1 LSLRGCIVK
10 IPKIHQQLKL
20 EKIMAWNEP
29 GGGKDPW
36 GGNQGNDGPP
46 DIDEVLNKLK
56 EKFAGFG
63 GGSSGAG
70 GGAGSSKGLV
80 PVVLI
85 ALTIIWGLLGFYQV
99 DEKEQAVVL
108 RLGKYSDTLGS
119 GLQWNPPIFDSVT
132 IVRVTEERQYSARG
146 LMLTQDENI
155 VEISLTVQYNIVNAK
170 DFVLS
175 IKDPELSLKYATDS
189 ALRHVVGST
198 GLDGVISTGR
208 EEVAVSTA
216 EKLQDLLNVYSSG
229 INVVKINIEEARPP
243 TEVKAA
249 YDDVIK
255 AREDLERLVNEA
267 QAYSN
272 GVIPEA
278 RGEAQRLREEAE
290 GYLSQVVSKSQGEA
304 KRFTALLTEYKKAP
318 GVTRERLYID
328 AIEEVMSNSTKIL
341 VDTEGGNNMLY
352 LPLDKLVQQGNAAGA
367 TRGSGSDSQMVDRI
381 ANEVIEKLQR
391 NSNQVQL
398 ERRR

>member
-1 LSLRGCIVK
+1 
-10 IPKIHQQLKL
+10 
-20 EKIMAWNEP
+20 MAWNEP

-36 GGNQGNDGPP
+36 GGNRGNDGPP
-46 DIDEVLNKLK
+46 DIDEALNKLK
-56 EKFAGFG
+56 EKFAAFG
-63 GGSSGAG
+63 GGSG
-70 GGAGSSKGLV
+70 GGAGSSKGLL
-80 PVVLI
+80 PVALI
-85 ALTIIWGLLGFYQV
+85 ALAIIWGLLGFYQV
-99 DEKEQAVVL
+99 DEKEQAVIL
-108 RLGKYSDTLGS
+108 RLGKYSDTMGS
-119 GLQWNPPIFDSVT
+119 GLHWNPPLVDSVT
-132 IVRVTEERQYSARG
+132 TVRVTEERQYSARG

-155 VEISLTVQYNIVNAK
+155 VEISLTVQYNIANAK

-175 IKDPELSLKYATDS
+175 IKDPETSLKQATDS

-208 EEVAVSTA
+208 ELVAVSTA

-272 GVIPEA
+272 GIIPEA

-304 KRFTALLTEYKKAP
+304 KRFTTLLAEYKKAP
-318 GVTRERLYID
+318 EVTRERLYID
-328 AIEEVMSNSTKIL
+328 AIEQVMSNSTKIL
-341 VDTEGGNNMLY
+341 MDTEGSNNMLY
-352 LPLDKLVQQGNAAGA
+352 LPLDKLVQQGNAASPR
-367 TRGSGSDSQMVDRI
+367 RGSASDSQMVDRI

-391 NSNQVQL
+391 NSDQIQS

>member
-1 LSLRGCIVK
+1 
-10 IPKIHQQLKL
+10 
-20 EKIMAWNEP
+20 MAWNEP

-36 GGNQGNDGPP
+36 GGNRGNAGPP
-46 DIDEVLNKLK
+46 DIDEALNKLK
-56 EKFAGFG
+56 EKLAKFG
-63 GGSSGAG
+63 GGSG
-70 GGAGSSKGLV
+70 GGGSSKGLV
-80 PVVLI
+80 PVIFVVL
-85 ALTIIWGLLGFYQV
+85 AIIWGLLGFYQV

-119 GLQWNPPIFDSVT
+119 GLQWNPPFIDSVT
-132 IVRVTEERQYSARG
+132 TVRVTEERQYQVRG

-155 VEISLTVQYNIVNAK
+155 VEISLTVQYNIANAK

-175 IKDPELSLKYATDS
+175 IKNPVTSLEQATDS

-216 EKLQDLLNVYSSG
+216 EKLQELLNVYTSG

-243 TEVKAA
+243 TEVRAA

-290 GYLSQVVSKSQGEA
+290 GYLSQVVSKSEGEA
-304 KRFTALLTEYKKAP
+304 KRFTSLLKEYKKAP
-318 GVTRERLYID
+318 QVTRERLYID
-328 AIEEVMSNSTKIL
+328 AIEQVMSNSTKIL

-352 LPLDKLVQQGNAAGA
+352 LPLDKLMQQGTTAKASMSGGTKDQMIDNIA
-367 TRGSGSDSQMVDRI
+367 T
-381 ANEVIEKLQR
+381 EVIERLQR
-391 NSNQVQL
+391 NSNQGQS

>member
-1 LSLRGCIVK
+1 
-10 IPKIHQQLKL
+10 
-20 EKIMAWNEP
+20 MAWNEP

-36 GGNQGNDGPP
+36 GGNRSNEGPP
-46 DIDEVLNKLK
+46 DIDEAIKKLK
-56 EKFAGFG
+56 ETFSAFG
-63 GGSSGAG
+63 GGSGSGAG
-70 GGAGSSKGLV
+70 GSGKSLLPIGLLV
-80 PVVLI
+80 I
-85 ALTIIWGLLGFYQV
+85 AIIWGLLGVYQV
-99 DEKEQAVVL
+99 DEKEQALVL
-108 RLGKYSDTLGS
+108 RLGKYHDTLNA
-119 GLQWNPPIFDSVT
+119 GLKWNPPLIDKVI

-155 VEISLTVQYNIVNAK
+155 VEISLTVQYNIANAR
-170 DFVLS
+170 DFVLN
-175 IKDPELSLKYATDS
+175 IKEPETSLKQATDS

-208 EEVAVSTA
+208 EQVAVGTA
-216 EKLQDLLNVYSSG
+216 QRLQDLLNIYGSG
-229 INVVKINIEEARPP
+229 INVVTINIEEARPP

-272 GVIPEA
+272 GIIPEA
-278 RGEAQRLREEAE
+278 RGEAQRLREEAN
-290 GYLSQVVSKSQGEA
+290 GYKSQVVSKSEGEA
-304 KRFTALLTEYKKAP
+304 NRFIKLLTEYKKAP
-318 GVTRERLYID
+318 QVTRERLYLD
-328 AIEEVMSNSTKIL
+328 AIEEVMTNSSKVL

-352 LPLDKLVQQGNAAGA
+352 LPLDKIIQQGS
-367 TRGSGSDSQMVDRI
+367 SGGTLRSSGTSEQMVDRI

-391 NSNQVQL
+391 NSDRVQP

>member
-1 LSLRGCIVK
+1 
-10 IPKIHQQLKL
+10 
-20 EKIMAWNEP
+20 MAWNEP

-36 GGNQGNDGPP
+36 GGNRSNEGPP
-46 DIDEVLNKLK
+46 DIDEAIKKLK
-56 EKFAGFG
+56 ETFSAFG
-63 GGSSGAG
+63 GGSGSGAG
-70 GGAGSSKGLV
+70 GSGKSLLPIGLLV
-80 PVVLI
+80 I
-85 ALTIIWGLLGFYQV
+85 AIIWGLLGVYQV
-99 DEKEQAVVL
+99 DEKEQALVL
-108 RLGKYSDTLGS
+108 RLGKYHDTLNA
-119 GLQWNPPIFDSVT
+119 GLKWNPPLIDKVI

-155 VEISLTVQYNIVNAK
+155 VEISLTVQYNIANAR
-170 DFVLS
+170 DFVLN
-175 IKDPELSLKYATDS
+175 IKEPETSLKQATDS

-208 EEVAVSTA
+208 EQVAVGTA
-216 EKLQDLLNVYSSG
+216 QRLQDLLNIYGSG
-229 INVVKINIEEARPP
+229 INVVTINIEEARPP

-272 GVIPEA
+272 GIIPEA
-278 RGEAQRLREEAE
+278 RGEAQRLREEAN
-290 GYLSQVVSKSQGEA
+290 GYKSQVVSKSEGEA
-304 KRFTALLTEYKKAP
+304 NRFIKLLTEYKKAP
-318 GVTRERLYID
+318 QVTRERLYLD
-328 AIEEVMSNSTKIL
+328 AIEEVMTNSSKVL

-352 LPLDKLVQQGNAAGA
+352 LPLDKIIQQGSSVG
-367 TRGSGSDSQMVDRI
+367 TLRSSGTSEQMVDRI

-391 NSNQVQL
+391 NSDRVQS

>member
-1 LSLRGCIVK
+1 
-10 IPKIHQQLKL
+10 
-20 EKIMAWNEP
+20 MAWNEP

-36 GGNQGNDGPP
+36 GGNRGNDGPP
-46 DIDEVLNKLK
+46 DIDEALNKLK
-56 EKFAGFG
+56 EKFAAFG
-63 GGSSGAG
+63 GGSG
-70 GGAGSSKGLV
+70 GGSGSSKGIL
-80 PVVLI
+80 PVALI
-85 ALTIIWGLLGFYQV
+85 ALAIIWGLLGFYQV

-108 RLGKYSDTLGS
+108 RLGKYSDTVGS
-119 GLQWNPPIFDSVT
+119 GLHWNPPVIDSVQT
-132 IVRVTEERQYSARG
+132 VRVTEERQYSARG

-155 VEISLTVQYNIVNAK
+155 VEISLTVQYNIDNAK

-175 IKDPELSLKYATDS
+175 IKDPETSLKHATDS

-216 EKLQDLLNVYSSG
+216 EKLQDLLNVYNSG

-304 KRFTALLTEYKKAP
+304 KRFTTLLAEYKKAP
-318 GVTRERLYID
+318 EVTRERLYID
-328 AIEEVMSNSTKIL
+328 AIEQVMSNSTKIL
-341 VDTEGGNNMLY
+341 MDTEGGNNMLY
-352 LPLDKLVQQGNAAGA
+352 LPLDKLVQQGNISPSRGA
-367 TRGSGSDSQMVDRI
+367 SGDSQMVDRI
-381 ANEVIEKLQR
+381 TNEVIERLQR
-391 NSNQVQL
+391 NSNQIQQ

>member
-1 LSLRGCIVK
+1 
-10 IPKIHQQLKL
+10 
-20 EKIMAWNEP
+20 MAWNEP

-36 GGNQGNDGPP
+36 GGNRSNEGPP
-46 DIDEVLNKLK
+46 DIDEAIKKLK
-56 EKFAGFG
+56 ETFSAFG
-63 GGSSGAG
+63 GGSGSGAG
-70 GGAGSSKGLV
+70 GSGKSLLPIGLLV
-80 PVVLI
+80 I
-85 ALTIIWGLLGFYQV
+85 AIIWGLLGVYQVQV
-99 DEKEQAVVL
+99 DEKEQALVL
-108 RLGKYSDTLGS
+108 RLGKYHDTLNA
-119 GLQWNPPIFDSVT
+119 GLKWNPPLIDKVI

-155 VEISLTVQYNIVNAK
+155 VEISLTVQYNIANAR
-170 DFVLS
+170 DFVLN
-175 IKDPELSLKYATDS
+175 IKEPETSLKQATDS

-208 EEVAVSTA
+208 EQVAVGTA
-216 EKLQDLLNVYSSG
+216 QRLQDLLNIYGSG
-229 INVVKINIEEARPP
+229 INVVTINIEEARPP

-272 GVIPEA
+272 GIIPEA
-278 RGEAQRLREEAE
+278 RGEAQRLREEAN
-290 GYLSQVVSKSQGEA
+290 GYKSQVVSKSEGEA
-304 KRFTALLTEYKKAP
+304 NRFIKLLTEYKKAP
-318 GVTRERLYID
+318 QVTRERLYLD
-328 AIEEVMSNSTKIL
+328 AIEEVMTNSSKVL

-352 LPLDKLVQQGNAAGA
+352 LPLDKIIQQGS
-367 TRGSGSDSQMVDRI
+367 SGGTLRSSGTSEQMVDRI

-391 NSNQVQL
+391 NSDRVQP

>member
-1 LSLRGCIVK
+1 
-10 IPKIHQQLKL
+10 
-20 EKIMAWNEP
+20 MAWNEP

-36 GGNQGNDGPP
+36 GGNRNNDGPP
-46 DIDEVLNKLK
+46 DLDEALNKLK
-56 EKFAGFG
+56 EKFSSFG
-63 GGSSGAG
+63 GGGSG
-70 GGAGSSKGLV
+70 GGNSKSLLPIGLL
-80 PVVLI
+80 VL
-85 ALTIIWGLLGFYQV
+85 AVLWGLMGFYQV
-99 DEKEQAVVL
+99 DEKEQALVL
-108 RLGKYSDTLGS
+108 RMGKYHDTMGS
-119 GLQWNPPIFDSVT
+119 GLQWNPPIIDKVV

-155 VEISLTVQYNIVNAK
+155 VEISLTGQYNIDNAR
-170 DFVLS
+170 DFVLN
-175 IKDPELSLKYATDS
+175 IKDPETSLKQATDS

-208 EEVAVSTA
+208 EQVALGTA
-216 EKLQDLLNVYSSG
+216 EKLQELLTNYGSG

-290 GYLSQVVSKSQGEA
+290 GYKSQVVSKSEGEA
-304 KRFTALLTEYKKAP
+304 KRFTRLLTEYKKAP
-318 GVTRERLYID
+318 RVTRERLYID
-328 AIEEVMSNSTKIL
+328 AIEQVMTNSSKVL
-341 VDTEGGNNMLY
+341 VDIEGGNNMLY
-352 LPLDKLVQQGNAAGA
+352 LPLDKIIQQGSSAQNRPA
-367 TRGSGSDSQMVDRI
+367 TSNDQMIDRI
-381 ANEVIEKLQR
+381 ANDVIQRLQQ
-391 NSNQVQL
+391 NSERVQQ

>member
-1 LSLRGCIVK
+1 
-10 IPKIHQQLKL
+10 
-20 EKIMAWNEP
+20 MAWNEP

-36 GGNQGNDGPP
+36 GGNRSNEGPP
-46 DIDEVLNKLK
+46 DIDEAIKKLK
-56 EKFAGFG
+56 ETFSAFG
-63 GGSSGAG
+63 GGSGSGSGSGAG
-70 GGAGSSKGLV
+70 GSGKSLLPIGLLV
-80 PVVLI
+80 I
-85 ALTIIWGLLGFYQV
+85 AIIWGLLGVYQV
-99 DEKEQAVVL
+99 DEKEQALVL
-108 RLGKYSDTLGS
+108 RLGKYHDTLNA
-119 GLQWNPPIFDSVT
+119 GLKWNPPLIDKVI

-155 VEISLTVQYNIVNAK
+155 VEISLTVQYNIANAR
-170 DFVLS
+170 DFVLN
-175 IKDPELSLKYATDS
+175 IKEPETSLKQATDS

-208 EEVAVSTA
+208 EQVAVGIA
-216 EKLQDLLNVYSSG
+216 QRLQDLLNIYGSG
-229 INVVKINIEEARPP
+229 INVVTINIEEARPP

-272 GVIPEA
+272 GIIPEA
-278 RGEAQRLREEAE
+278 RGEAQRLREEAN
-290 GYLSQVVSKSQGEA
+290 GYKSQVVSKSEGEA
-304 KRFTALLTEYKKAP
+304 NRFIKLLTEYKKAP
-318 GVTRERLYID
+318 QVTRERLYLD
-328 AIEEVMSNSTKIL
+328 AIEEVMTNSSKVL

-352 LPLDKLVQQGNAAGA
+352 LPLDKIIQQGS
-367 TRGSGSDSQMVDRI
+367 SGGTLRSSGTSEQMVDRI

-391 NSNQVQL
+391 NSDRVQP

>member
-1 LSLRGCIVK
+1 
-10 IPKIHQQLKL
+10 
-20 EKIMAWNEP
+20 MAWNEP

-36 GGNQGNDGPP
+36 GGNRNNDGPP
-46 DIDEVLNKLK
+46 DIDEALKKLK
-56 EKFAGFG
+56 EKLGLFGG
-63 GGSSGAG
+63 GGSSNGTGNG
-70 GGAGSSKGLV
+70 GKSLL
-80 PVVLI
+80 PI
-85 ALTIIWGLLGFYQV
+85 ALFAVAVLWGLLGFYQI

-108 RLGKYSDTLGS
+108 RLGKYDNTLGS
-119 GLQWNPPIFDSVT
+119 GLHWNPPFVDSVT
-132 IVRVTEERQYSARG
+132 TVRVTEERQYSARG

-155 VEISLTVQYNIVNAK
+155 VEISLTVQYNIANAK
-170 DFVLS
+170 DFVLN
-175 IKDPELSLKYATDS
+175 IKDPETSLKHATDS

-208 EEVAVSTA
+208 EQVAVGTA
-216 EKLQDLLNVYSSG
+216 EKLQVLLDMYNSG

-272 GVIPEA
+272 GIIPEA

-290 GYLSQVVSKSQGEA
+290 GYMSQVVSKSQGEA
-304 KRFTALLTEYKKAP
+304 KRFTKLLTEYSKAP
-318 GVTRERLYID
+318 VVTRERLYID
-328 AIEEVMSNSTKIL
+328 AIEEVMSNSSKVL
-341 VDTEGGNNMLY
+341 MDAEGGNNMLY
-352 LPLDKLVQQGNAAGA
+352 LPLDKIVQQGASVQGRPSVSN
-367 TRGSGSDSQMVDRI
+367 DQMIDRI
-381 ANEVIEKLQR
+381 ANDVIEKLQR
-391 NSNQVQL
+391 NSERVQS

>member
-1 LSLRGCIVK
+1 
-10 IPKIHQQLKL
+10 
-20 EKIMAWNEP
+20 M
-29 GGGKDPW
+29 
-36 GGNQGNDGPP
+36 
-46 DIDEVLNKLK
+46 
-56 EKFAGFG
+56 
-63 GGSSGAG
+63 
-70 GGAGSSKGLV
+70 
-80 PVVLI
+80 
-85 ALTIIWGLLGFYQV
+85 GFYQV

-119 GLQWNPPIFDSVT
+119 GLQWNPPFIDSVT
-132 IVRVTEERQYSARG
+132 TVRVTEERQYQARG
-146 LMLTQDENI
+146 LMFTQDENI
-155 VEISLTVQYNIVNAK
+155 VEISLTVQYNIANAK

-175 IKDPELSLKYATDS
+175 IKNPVMSLQQATDS

-216 EKLQDLLNVYSSG
+216 EKLQDLLNVYTSG

-243 TEVKAA
+243 TEVRAA

-290 GYLSQVVSKSQGEA
+290 GYLSQVVSKSEGEA
-304 KRFTALLTEYKKAP
+304 KRFTRLLKEYKKAP
-318 GVTRERLYID
+318 RVTRERLYLD
-328 AIEEVMSNSTKIL
+328 AIEQVMSNSTKIL

-352 LPLDKLVQQGNAAGA
+352 LPLDKLMQQGTTGKTSMSGGTKDEMIDSIA
-367 TRGSGSDSQMVDRI
+367 T
-381 ANEVIEKLQR
+381 EVIERLQR
-391 NSNQVQL
+391 NSNQGQS

>member
-1 LSLRGCIVK
+1 
-10 IPKIHQQLKL
+10 
-20 EKIMAWNEP
+20 MAWNEP

-36 GGNQGNDGPP
+36 GGNRNNDGPP
-46 DIDEVLNKLK
+46 DIDEALKKLK
-56 EKFAGFG
+56 EKLGLFGG
-63 GGSSGAG
+63 GGSSNGTGKG
-70 GGAGSSKGLV
+70 GKSLL
-80 PVVLI
+80 PI
-85 ALTIIWGLLGFYQV
+85 ALFAVAVLWGLLGFYQI

-108 RLGKYSDTLGS
+108 RLGKYDNTLGS
-119 GLQWNPPIFDSVT
+119 GLHWNPPFVDSVT
-132 IVRVTEERQYSARG
+132 TVRVTEERQYSARG

-155 VEISLTVQYNIVNAK
+155 VEISLTVQYNIANAK
-170 DFVLS
+170 DFVLN
-175 IKDPELSLKYATDS
+175 IKDPETSLKHATDS

-208 EEVAVSTA
+208 EQVAVGTA
-216 EKLQDLLNVYSSG
+216 EKLQVLLDMYNSG

-272 GVIPEA
+272 GIIPEA

-290 GYLSQVVSKSQGEA
+290 GYMSQVVSKSQGEA
-304 KRFTALLTEYKKAP
+304 KRFTKLLTEYSKAP
-318 GVTRERLYID
+318 VVTRERLYID
-328 AIEEVMSNSTKIL
+328 AIEEVMSNSSKVL
-341 VDTEGGNNMLY
+341 MDTEGGNNMLY
-352 LPLDKLVQQGNAAGA
+352 LPLDKIVQQGASVQGRPSVSN
-367 TRGSGSDSQMVDRI
+367 DQMIDRI
-381 ANEVIEKLQR
+381 ANDVIEKLQR
-391 NSNQVQL
+391 NSERVQS

>member
-1 LSLRGCIVK
+1 
-10 IPKIHQQLKL
+10 
-20 EKIMAWNEP
+20 MAWNEP

-36 GGNQGNDGPP
+36 GGNRGNDGPP
-46 DIDEVLNKLK
+46 DIDEALNKLK
-56 EKFAGFG
+56 EKFAAFG
-63 GGSSGAG
+63 GGSG
-70 GGAGSSKGLV
+70 GGAGSSKGLL
-80 PVVLI
+80 PVALI
-85 ALTIIWGLLGFYQV
+85 ALAIIWGLLGFYQV

-108 RLGKYSDTLGS
+108 RLGKYSDTVGS
-119 GLQWNPPIFDSVT
+119 GLHWNPPVVDSVT
-132 IVRVTEERQYSARG
+132 TVRVTEERQYSARG

-155 VEISLTVQYNIVNAK
+155 VEISLTVQYNIANAK
-170 DFVLS
+170 DFVLN
-175 IKDPELSLKYATDS
+175 IKDPETSLKHATDS

-208 EEVAVSTA
+208 EQVAVSTA
-216 EKLQDLLNVYSSG
+216 EKLQDLLDVYSSG

-272 GVIPEA
+272 GIIPEA

-304 KRFTALLTEYKKAP
+304 KRFTTLLAEYKKAP
-318 GVTRERLYID
+318 EVTRERLYID
-328 AIEEVMSNSTKIL
+328 AIEQVMSNSTKIL
-341 VDTEGGNNMLY
+341 MDTEGGNNMLY
-352 LPLDKLVQQGNAAGA
+352 LPLDKLVQQGNVASP
-367 TRGSGSDSQMVDRI
+367 TRGSASDSQMVDRI

-391 NSNQVQL
+391 NSNQIQS

>member
-1 LSLRGCIVK
+1 
-10 IPKIHQQLKL
+10 
-20 EKIMAWNEP
+20 MAWNEP

-36 GGNQGNDGPP
+36 GGNRGNDGPP
-46 DIDEVLNKLK
+46 DIDEALNKLK
-56 EKFAGFG
+56 EKFAAFG
-63 GGSSGAG
+63 GGSG
-70 GGAGSSKGLV
+70 GGAGSSKGLL
-80 PVVLI
+80 PVALI
-85 ALTIIWGLLGFYQV
+85 ALAIIWGLLGFYQV

-108 RLGKYSDTLGS
+108 RLGKYSDTVGS
-119 GLQWNPPIFDSVT
+119 GLHWNPPAVDSVT

-155 VEISLTVQYNIVNAK
+155 VEISLTVQYNIANAK
-170 DFVLS
+170 DFVLN
-175 IKDPELSLKYATDS
+175 IKDPETSLKHATDS

-208 EEVAVSTA
+208 EQVAVSTA

-272 GVIPEA
+272 GIIPEA

-304 KRFTALLTEYKKAP
+304 KRFTTLLAEYKKAP
-318 GVTRERLYID
+318 EVTRERLYID
-328 AIEEVMSNSTKIL
+328 AIEQVMSNSTKIL
-341 VDTEGGNNMLY
+341 MDTEGSNNMLY
-352 LPLDKLVQQGNAAGA
+352 LPLDKLVQQGNAASP
-367 TRGSGSDSQMVDRI
+367 TRGSASDSQMVDRI

-391 NSNQVQL
+391 NSNQIQS